1 MPVKKRISRAAGVFW
16 RFRYHLFSTLVVL
29 AFWDTLLIKPF
40 RVFVVMVHE
49 VCHAGAALLT
59 DGEVVEIRTAWD
71 ESGHTLTKGG
81 IFPIISSAGY
91 VGSAL
96 LGALLIYAGCFPQV
110 QRLALLFIGAATMG
124 MTIWYTPAGAG
135 DFYFG
140 IFGGMVFVLLAIK
153 SQRAGT
159 AGAVWLGVML
169 CIYSLH
175 DFRTDLW
182 MYPEQTDAGILAAY
196 WGAPPLAYPIAFTW
210 VAVSVY
216 AMYKSLLALVRKERK
231 N

>member
-81 IFPIISSAGY
+81 IFPIISSAG
-91 VGSAL
+91 
-96 LGALLIYAGCFPQV
+96 
-110 QRLALLFIGAATMG
+110 
-124 MTIWYTPAGAG
+124 
-135 DFYFG
+135 
-140 IFGGMVFVLLAIK
+140 
-153 SQRAGT
+153 
-159 AGAVWLGVML
+159 
-169 CIYSLH
+169 
-175 DFRTDLW
+175 
-182 MYPEQTDAGILAAY
+182 
-196 WGAPPLAYPIAFTW
+196 
-210 VAVSVY
+210 
-216 AMYKSLLALVRKERK
+216 
-231 N
+231 